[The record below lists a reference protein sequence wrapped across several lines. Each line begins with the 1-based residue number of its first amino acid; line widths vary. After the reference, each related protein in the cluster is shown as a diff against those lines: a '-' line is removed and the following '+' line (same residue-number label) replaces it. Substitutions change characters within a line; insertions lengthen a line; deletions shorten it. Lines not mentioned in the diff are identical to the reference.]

1 MNNSG
6 DNVEYDMRLTEILL
20 MQELHLNISEIEQM
34 SPERVYEYVI
44 ILSELG
50 KIKKEKMEAARN
62 G

>member
-1 MNNSG
+1 
-6 DNVEYDMRLTEILL
+6 MRLTEILL